1 MKKFFLFVACA
12 SLFVMGAKAQ
22 TVEELF
28 NSGKAEFARYDKL
41 FGEFTLA
48 QQQNPNAPDP
58 TIKERAA
65 ALMNGFEMLQ
75 KALPLDTIIETNK
88 DGSPKIDKKTGKPKF
103 KTKYS
108 KDIIALLSG
117 HINDVLNV
125 GNAGL
130 MSNDFATSFKAFK
143 FFRTL
148 VGSSLTEGVQFDPQT
163 LADVSFYEGY
173 SAYQLKDYNGA
184 YNAFKSAIDKG
195 YTENQIVDFK
205 NSCLANI
212 IQDYCDNKKYEDAI
226 AYVDKAIVGDPS
238 SALLYDMKG
247 YIVEQKDG
255 LDAAEQYYKKAVD
268 LDKTFP
274 NGFFDLGR
282 VLFARG
288 EKIIE
293 DNPSATNAQLAPQ
306 LLPIYDKA
314 LPLFKKAQ
322 ELDTDGT
329 KTPQAKR
336 FVEDL
341 EYKIEILRP
350 AK

>member
-1 MKKFFLFVACA
+1 MKKFFLFVAFA
-12 SLFVMGAKAQ
+12 SLLVMGAKAQ
-22 TVEELF
+22 TAEELF
-28 NSGKAEFARYDKL
+28 KAGKAEFERYDKL
-41 FGEFTLA
+41 FGEYTLA
-48 QQQNPNAPDP
+48 HGQNPDALDA
-58 TIKERAA
+58 TIGERAT
-65 ALMNGFEMLQ
+65 ALMNGFELLQ

-103 KTKYS
+103 KVKYS
-108 KDIIALLSG
+108 KDIVTLLSG

-130 MSNDFATSFKAFK
+130 MGNDFATSYKAFK

-163 LADVSFYEGY
+163 LGEVSFYEGY

-184 YNAFKSAIDKG
+184 YTAFKSAIEKG
-195 YTENQIVDFK
+195 YTENQVVEFR

-212 IQDYCDNKKYEDAI
+212 IQGFCDNKNYTDAI
-226 AYVDKAIVGDPS
+226 AYVDRAIAGDPS
-238 SALLYDMKG
+238 SALMYDMKG

-255 LDAAEQYYKKAVD
+255 LDAAESYYEKAVE
-268 LDKTFP
+268 LDQTFP
-274 NGFFDLGR
+274 NGFYDLGR
-282 VLFARG
+282 VLYARA

-293 DNPSATNAQLAPQ
+293 ENPTATNAQLAPK

-322 ELDTDGT
+322 QLDADGS
-329 KTPQAKR
+329 KTQSKR
-336 FVEDL
+336 FVDDL
-341 EYKIEILRP
+341 EYKLEILRP
-350 AK
+350 GK

>member
-1 MKKFFLFVACA
+1 MKKFFLFVAFA
-12 SLFVMGAKAQ
+12 SLLVMGAKAQ
-22 TVEELF
+22 TAEELF
-28 NSGKAEFARYDKL
+28 KAGKAEFERYDKL
-41 FGEFTLA
+41 FGEYTLA
-48 QQQNPNAPDP
+48 HGQNPDAPDA
-58 TIKERAA
+58 TIGERAT
-65 ALMNGFEMLQ
+65 ALMNGFELLQ

-103 KTKYS
+103 KVKYS
-108 KDIIALLSG
+108 KDIVTLLSG

-130 MSNDFATSFKAFK
+130 MGNDFATSYKAFK

-163 LADVSFYEGY
+163 LGEVSFYEGY

-184 YNAFKSAIDKG
+184 YTAFKSAIEKG
-195 YTENQIVDFK
+195 YTENQVVEFR

-212 IQDYCDNKKYEDAI
+212 IQGFCDNKNYTDAT
-226 AYVDKAIVGDPS
+226 AYVDRAIAGDPS
-238 SALLYDMKG
+238 SALMYDMKG

-255 LDAAEQYYKKAVD
+255 LDAAESYYEKAVE
-268 LDKTFP
+268 LDQTFP
-274 NGFFDLGR
+274 NGFYDLGR
-282 VLFARG
+282 VLYARA

-293 DNPSATNAQLAPQ
+293 ENPTATNAQLAPK

-322 ELDTDGT
+322 QLDADGS
-329 KTPQAKR
+329 KTQSKR
-336 FVEDL
+336 FVDDL
-341 EYKIEILRP
+341 EYKLEILRP
-350 AK
+350 GK

>member
-1 MKKFFLFVACA
+1 MKKFFLFFACA

-22 TVEELF
+22 SVEELF
-28 NSGKAEFARYDKL
+28 NAGKAEFAKYDKL
-41 FGEFTLA
+41 FGEYTLTHG
-48 QQQNPNAPDP
+48 QNPDAPDP
-58 TIKERAA
+58 TIGERAA
-65 ALMNGFEMLQ
+65 ALMRGFELLQ
-75 KALPLDTIIETNK
+75 QALPLDTIIETNK

-108 KDIIALLSG
+108 KDIVTLLSG

-130 MSNDFATSFKAFK
+130 MGNDFTTSFKAFK

-148 VGSSLTEGVQFDPQT
+148 VGSSLTEGVEFDPQT

-173 SAYQLKDYNGA
+173 SAYQLKDFDGA
-184 YNAFKSAIDKG
+184 YNAFKSAIDRG
-195 YTENQIVDFK
+195 YTENQVVDFR

-212 IQDYCDNKKYEDAI
+212 IQNYCDSKKYDDAI
-226 AYVDKAIVGDPS
+226 SYVDKAIAGDPS
-238 SALLYDMKG
+238 SALMYDMKG
-247 YIVEQKDG
+247 YIIEQKDG
-255 LDAAEQYYKKAVD
+255 LDAAEQYYEKAVA
-268 LDKTFP
+268 LDQTFP

-293 DNPSATNAQLAPQ
+293 DNPSATNAQLAPK

-314 LPLFKKAQ
+314 LPLFKKAK
-322 ELDTDGT
+322 ELDIDGS
-329 KTPQAKR
+329 KTPQACR

-341 EYKIEILRP
+341 EYKLEILRP